1 MFRNLNGWSFGSF
14 CYLLFKLQTPFLYS
28 GFVYA
33 CFMQMTVFWIFF
45 LQHFICSSIK
55 WHKCI
60 VKFEQHLYFVRV
72 SNWTNYIMLSR
83 KKQHLSCVIVLL
95 IFSRAIVS
103 CILTLY
109 CHPCAVTQNFDF
121 SHCFSV
127 FHCWFLPKIKRLQSK
142 FCFSTIV
149 DRF

>member
-1 MFRNLNGWSFGSF
+1 MGEILVLSAICCSNFKHHFCTLALCTLVLCRWQSFGYFS
-14 CYLLFKLQTPFLYS
+14 CT
-28 GFVYA
+28 
-33 CFMQMTVFWIFF
+33 
-45 LQHFICSSIK
+45 IK